1 MQNIS
6 HLSPILAVSNMEA
19 SLKFYNSLGFTTE
32 FLWQD
37 PPSYA
42 VLAAGENASVH
53 LSLLDPED
61 RANPPRGIIYIFVHD
76 VDKLY
81 QDCLDQGI
89 KIKVEIGDRDYRMR
103 DFEIKDPDGNLLTL
117 GKGLD

>member
-6 HLSPILAVSNMEA
+6 HLSPIMAVSKMEP
-19 SLKFYNSLGFTTE
+19 SLKFYNTIGFKTE

-42 VLAAGENASVH
+42 VLSAGENAGIH
-53 LSLLDPED
+53 LSLLDP
-61 RANPPRGIIYIFVHD
+61 AHKGKPPRGIVYIFVHD

-81 QDCLDQGI
+81 QECLDKGI
-89 KIKVEIGDRDYRMR
+89 KIKVAIGDRDYRMR
-103 DFEIKDPDGNLLTL
+103 DFEVEDPDGNLLTL